1 VFSGAF
7 LRDVKPLGL
16 DIRWSVDHLGTCVT
30 DFYMEHIVFT
40 KTYLSYIRVI
50 MAFVHVPL
58 VVLLIQ
64 TVMGQIPALEFMVS
78 GARGLLQ
85 PCPIL
90 PGHKGY
96 CLPRS

>member
-7 LRDVKPLGL
+7 LRDVKTLGL
-16 DIRWSVDHLGTCVT
+16 DIRWSVDRLGTCVT
-30 DFYMEHIVFT
+30 EFYMEHIVFT

-50 MAFVHVPL
+50 MAFMHVPL

-64 TVMGQIPALEFMVS
+64 TVMGQIPTLEFMVS

-85 PCPIL
+85 LCPIL